1 MQPGDIIYKVGDT
14 LVASESLDVLV
25 NNYIKGEEGTDV
37 AITVY
42 RADKDEYVDMSV
54 TRRKIEVPTVE
65 YSMLDD
71 KIGRIAVSEFDV
83 ITVEQFEQAVDELQ
97 KDGMEG
103 LIIDLRSNPGGVLD
117 SAV

>member
-1 MQPGDIIYKVGDT
+1 MQPGDIIYKVGGT

-71 KIGRIAVSEFDV
+71 KIGRITVSEFDV

-97 KDGMEG
+97 RMAWK
-103 LIIDLRSNPGGVLD
+103 
-117 SAV
+117 A

>member
-1 MQPGDIIYKVGDT
+1 M
-14 LVASESLDVLV
+14 

-71 KIGRIAVSEFDV
+71 KIGRITVSEFDV

-103 LIIDLRSNPGGVLD
+103 LIIDLRSNPGGVWTALLRWWIIF
-117 SAV
+117 SPTIWTGIKRGRARP